1 MAVPWREWSLAA
13 AVIAAAA
20 APVMLVVSA
29 DVWRA
34 ASEDDLTELTLA
46 RASRVDNGAIVSI
59 ESTFDAGNT
68 ERADAALVEAL
79 DAVPELDAPTRTTY
93 TFAGVIAIGEDR
105 RAVGPP
111 GRLLARAGALDAITV
126 VARLDAFE
134 RTSERTSERADVR
147 AVDVWV
153 TTWFAARHDLALADR
168 FAFQAAAAPED
179 AASDTAPAGGAI
191 AELRVVGLYE
201 PLWTP
206 DGLEAPGRD
215 AYWADVPPEL
225 VPTHIA
231 AFDAPNFELLLTD
244 EPALLTSGLN
254 GEIRWDSSLRSLP
267 TTFDGMRRLRDRVR
281 AVESA
286 LVGTGELGDA
296 MTAISVAGGR
306 APRLTTDLFGT
317 VASVESAAA
326 RLSAPLASAQ
336 AVGGIVG
343 MVAMVAVGVFF
354 VERRRTEFRLLAS
367 EGERSPTMTARVAAQ
382 LAAPVVVGAAAGILA
397 ALVGPR
403 WFGPADRIEVG
414 ELVWWKVAATAIVA
428 LAVAAVTAG
437 VLGSRTLTT
446 IDERTRRTVIVS
458 LAIVLVVVTAGAWV
472 QVGRTAAID
481 SESLDLVVVVL
492 PVLAVSLAVTVV
504 LAASGRAWRAVGRRG
519 ERLPTEG
526 FLALRRLAGG
536 SVGIRVVGGV
546 LGLGVGLLV
555 FAIALTSTVDRT
567 VDAKL
572 AAELGGETSVTL
584 IDDLP
589 PDFVAPAATTVIRT
603 SDTLT
608 RPGTVRTRVVAI
620 DPDTFADAVIWPA
633 EFGADVEEV
642 VAAVSAVSGGSVP
655 AVAIDGEPAP
665 SDGAF
670 GFEVTY
676 PYRVVERI
684 DGFTGAG
691 GIAASLLVSADAL
704 DGLALAQQG
713 YGSREEAAADD
724 VRLPTDRFRQRL
736 ITAARADEIVAAL
749 DAADVR
755 YRDVV
760 SRSERRSDPSIA
772 ATRSA
777 FGYLGVIGIVAA
789 TAALV
794 SLVLYLSAQRRARAL
809 TAVMTRTMGLSPARA
824 ALVTV
829 IELVA
834 VMSVAVV
841 AGFAAAP
848 PLVRRLSVRFDPAP
862 DRPPVV
868 APIVA
873 WAPLLAASAGAVL
886 LIAIAV
892 WIIER
897 RAGRRPAGEVLRDA
911 G

>member
-20 APVMLVVSA
+20 APVMLVASA

-68 ERADAALVEAL
+68 ERADAALAEAL

-93 TFAGVIAIGEDR
+93 TFAGAIAIGEDR

-111 GRLLARAGALDAITV
+111 GRLLARAGVLDAITV
-126 VARLDAFE
+126 VARLDA
-134 RTSERTSERADVR
+134 SERTSERADVR

-206 DGLEAPGRD
+206 DGVEAPGRD

-254 GEIRWDSSLRSLP
+254 GEIRWDSPLRSLP

-281 AVESA
+281 ALESA

-343 MVAMVAVGVFF
+343 MVAMVAVGLFF

-367 EGERSPTMTARVAAQ
+367 EGERSPTMSARVAAQ

-403 WFGPADRIEVG
+403 WFGPADRLEVD

-437 VLGSRTLTT
+437 VLGSRTLLTT
-446 IDERTRRTVIVS
+446 ADVRTRRTVIAS

-504 LAASGRAWRAVGRRG
+504 LAASGRVWRAVGRHG

-555 FAIALTSTVDRT
+555 FAIAFTSTVDRT

-589 PDFVAPAATTVIRT
+589 PDFVAPAPTTVIRT

-620 DPDTFADAVIWPA
+620 DPDTFAAAVIWPA
-633 EFGADVEEV
+633 EFGVEVEEV
-642 VAAVSAVSGGSVP
+642 VAAVSAVSGESVP

-665 SDGAF
+665 AVGAF

-676 PYRVVERI
+676 PYQVVERV

-691 GIAASLLVSADAL
+691 GIAASLLVSGDAL

-794 SLVLYLSAQRRARAL
+794 SLVLSLSAQRRVRAL
-809 TAVMTRTMGLSPARA
+809 TAVMTRTMGLSAARA

-848 PLVRRLSVRFDPAP
+848 LLVRRLSVRFDPAP

-873 WAPLLAASAGAVL
+873 WAPLLAASAGAVF

-892 WIIER
+892 WIIEL

-911 G
+911 A